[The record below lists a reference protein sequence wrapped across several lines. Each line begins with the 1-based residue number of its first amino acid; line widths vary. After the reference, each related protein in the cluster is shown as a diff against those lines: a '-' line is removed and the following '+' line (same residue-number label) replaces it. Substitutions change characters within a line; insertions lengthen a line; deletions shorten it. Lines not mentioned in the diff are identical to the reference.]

1 MKKFRETL
9 PCFPEFY
16 YIRVMDVIKIIQGGG
31 HRSSPGRRSLMIKT
45 RVHVPDQLVLRVHA
59 RIPEWCRCPDPVTV
73 PKRASAA
80 YFEYRCSVIRNENAA
95 DGPPGGKISPALC
108 VRCRFCGFYGVRD
121 MIACRRMWD
130 TMDFYVMWDT
140 VGGPGTARRIGRPDA
155 AVPGPEPA
163 EFMSMWRRGKRKI
176 TGGPV

>member
-1 MKKFRETL
+1 
-9 PCFPEFY
+9 
-16 YIRVMDVIKIIQGGG
+16 MDVIKIIQGGG

-45 RVHVPDQLVLRVHA
+45 RARVPDQLVLRVHA

-73 PKRASAA
+73 PKRAGAASAA

-108 VRCRFCGFYGVRD
+108 VRRRFCGFYSVRD
-121 MIACRRMWD
+121 MIACRRMRD

-140 VGGPGTARRIGRPDA
+140 VGGRGTARRALDELMYDI
-155 AVPGPEPA
+155 
-163 EFMSMWRRGKRKI
+163 RRGVSPAKAR
-176 TGGPV
+176 

>member
-1 MKKFRETL
+1 
-9 PCFPEFY
+9 
-16 YIRVMDVIKIIQGGG
+16 MDVIKIIQGCG

-73 PKRASAA
+73 PKRAGAA

-130 TMDFYVMWDT
+130 T
-140 VGGPGTARRIGRPDA
+140 VGGRGTARRIGRPAA